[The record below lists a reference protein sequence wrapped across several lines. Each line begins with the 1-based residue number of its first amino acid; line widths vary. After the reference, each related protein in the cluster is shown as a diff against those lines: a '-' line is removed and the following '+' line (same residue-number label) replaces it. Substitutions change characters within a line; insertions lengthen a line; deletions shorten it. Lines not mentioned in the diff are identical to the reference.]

1 METSRRDLLLGA
13 AALAA
18 TRAVAQT
25 TSSKTQSQTMI
36 GVPFEGRETVRM
48 GLIGAGGRGSSMLS
62 EFLACENVRITAIAD
77 INEDHARKAA
87 AAVVKRGYSEPALYT
102 KGEHDYENLVK
113 RDDIDFVYCPVPW
126 QYHAPAAIAAM
137 EHGKHALVEVPVALT
152 IEDCWKLVDTSER
165 TRKHCIMCENCCYG
179 YNELM
184 VLNMVR
190 AGMLGDLYHGEGA
203 YLHDLRTVLHDQGEG
218 LWRRK
223 PHTERNGNFYP
234 THGLGPVANY
244 MNVQRGDRFEYMV
257 SMSSPQFGLEQW
269 REQHVPKDSPEWKEK
284 YIAGDMNT
292 SLIRTAKGRTIVLK
306 HDVVNPRPYSRI
318 NMIAGSKGLFEDYPP
333 RIYIDGA
340 EKEAYTSLDPWKAKF
355 EHPFWR
361 EQGETAR
368 KLGSHG
374 GMDFIMAYRLTEA
387 MRKGLVPDMDV
398 YDAVAWS
405 APGPLSEASVA
416 KGSARMEFPD
426 FTRGLWNRE
435 RSTMV

>member
-1 METSRRDLLLGA
+1 MNASRRELLLGTA
-13 AALAA
+13 AALTAA
-18 TRAVAQT
+18 RAVAQT
-25 TSSKTQSQTMI
+25 APTMI
-36 GVPFEGRETVRM
+36 GVPFEPHETVRM
-48 GLIGAGGRGSSMLS
+48 GLIGAGGRGSSLLN
-62 EFLACENVRITAIAD
+62 EFLACENVRITAICD

-87 AAVVKRGYSEPALYT
+87 AAVAKRGYPEPALYT

-126 QYHAPAAIAAM
+126 PFHAPAAIAAM

-190 AGMLGDLYHGEGA
+190 QGMLGDLYHGEGA
-203 YLHDLRTVLHDQGEG
+203 YLHDLRTVLHDNGEG

-244 MNVQRGDRFEYMV
+244 MNIQRGDRFEYMV
-257 SMSSPQFGLEQW
+257 SMSSLELGLDQW
-269 REQHVPKDSPEWKEK
+269 RDQHVPRESPEWNEK
-284 YIAGDMNT
+284 YICGDMNT

-340 EKEAYTSLDPWKAKF
+340 EKEVYTSLDPWKEKF

-361 EQGETAR
+361 SQADTAR
-368 KLGSHG
+368 KLGGHG
-374 GMDFIMAYRLTEA
+374 GMDFVMAYRLTEA

-426 FTRGLWNRE
+426 FTRGLWKNPRP
-435 RSTMV
+435 TLV

>member
-1 METSRRDLLLGA
+1 MPTSRRELLFGA
-13 AALAA
+13 AALTAA
-18 TRAVAQT
+18 QSLA
-25 TSSKTQSQTMI
+25 QSQPPTQNKTMI
-36 GVPFEGRETVRM
+36 GVPFEPRETVRM
-48 GLIGAGGRGSSMLS
+48 GIIGAGGRGGSMIS
-62 EFLACENVRITAIAD
+62 EFLACENLRVTAICD
-77 INEDHARKAA
+77 INKEHAQKAT
-87 AAVVKRGYSEPALYT
+87 AAVTKRGQNDPALYT
-102 KGEHDYENLVK
+102 NGEQDYENLVK
-113 RDDIDFVYCPVPW
+113 RDDVDFVYCPVPW
-126 QYHAPAAIAAM
+126 QFHTPAAVAAM
-137 EHGKHALVEVPVALT
+137 EHGKHALVEVPVGIT
-152 IEDCWKLVDTSER
+152 IDDCWKLVDTSER
-165 TRKHCIMCENCCYG
+165 TRRHCIMCENCCYG

-223 PHTERNGNFYP
+223 PHSERNGNFYP

-244 MNVQRGDRFEYMV
+244 MGIQRGDRFEYMV
-257 SMSSPQFGLEQW
+257 SMSSLQRGLDAW
-269 REQHVPKDSPEWKEK
+269 REDHVPKDSPEWKEK
-284 YIAGDMNT
+284 YIEGDMNT

-333 RIYIDGA
+333 RIYIEGA
-340 EKEAYTSLDPWKAKF
+340 AKEEYTSLDPYKAQF

-374 GMDFIMAYRLTEA
+374 GMDFVMVYRLVEA

-398 YDAVAWS
+398 YDAAAWS

-416 KGSARMEFPD
+416 KGSARMDFPD
-426 FTRGLWNRE
+426 FTRGLWKNE
-435 RSTMV
+435 RPTM

>member
-1 METSRRDLLLGA
+1 MSTSRRELLIGTA
-13 AALAA
+13 AALTAA
-18 TRAVAQT
+18 RAAAQT
-25 TSSKTQSQTMI
+25 SKTMI
-36 GVPFEGRETVRM
+36 GVPFEPHETVRM
-48 GLIGAGGRGSSMLS
+48 GLIGAGGRGSSMLA
-62 EFLACENVRITAIAD
+62 EFLACENVRITAICD

-87 AAVVKRGYSEPALYT
+87 AAVAKRGSPEPALYT
-102 KGEHDYENLVK
+102 KGDHDYENLVK

-126 QYHAPAAIAAM
+126 PVHAPAAIAAM

-203 YLHDLRTVLHDQGEG
+203 YLHDLRTVLHDNGEG

-244 MNVQRGDRFEYMV
+244 MNIQRGDRFEYMV
-257 SMSSPQFGLEQW
+257 SMSSLELGLDQW
-269 REQHVPKDSPEWKEK
+269 REQHVQRESSEWKEK
-284 YIAGDMNT
+284 FIEGDMNT
-292 SLIRTAKGRTIVLK
+292 SLIRTAMGRTIVLK

-340 EKEAYTSLDPWKAKF
+340 EKEAYTSLDPWKEKF

-361 EQGETAR
+361 SQAETAR
-368 KLGSHG
+368 KLGGHG
-374 GMDFIMAYRLTEA
+374 GMDFVMAYRLTEA

-426 FTRGLWNRE
+426 FTRGLWKKPRP
-435 RSTMV
+435 TMV